1 MIDHERVKTMLNI
14 VREEI
19 ADSKDGKVT
28 IHDKSYAT
36 VGLRLRCLRELF
48 GSLITIRSKI
58 VNNDGESITV
68 KAEVLLNDGD
78 NQILLS
84 DGYANKNI
92 NFVKPFLRSSLL
104 EFCQTSAWGRA
115 LGNLGLL
122 GDTDVIPSAEEMLLA
137 QGETIPTSNIT
148 VNASAENVVVEK
160 EDTDAFSG

>member
-58 VNNDGESITV
+58 VQNDGESITV

-92 NFVKPFLRSSLL
+92 NFVKPFLRSSIL

>member
-19 ADSKDGKVT
+19 ADSKEGKVT

-92 NFVKPFLRSSLL
+92 NFVKPFLKSSLL

>member
-1 MIDHERVKTMLNI
+1 MIDHERVRTMLNI
-14 VREEI
+14 VRDEI
-19 ADSKDGKVT
+19 SNSTEGKVM

-92 NFVKPFLRSSLL
+92 KYVKPFLRSSLL

-137 QGETIPTSNIT
+137 QGETIPTND
-148 VNASAENVVVEK
+148 VKVYASAENVVIEK

>member
-19 ADSKDGKVT
+19 ADSKDCKVT

-58 VNNDGESITV
+58 VQNDGESITV

-92 NFVKPFLRSSLL
+92 NFVKPFLRSSIL

-148 VNASAENVVVEK
+148 VNASAENVVVEM
-160 EDTDAFSG
+160 EDSEAFSG